1 MARKQGASAKKP
13 GQANSSNLDVSIFTV
28 TGEFYLIFF
37 FPAEK
42 RWTARLLARSLARPP
57 PCLLKHSFEMASL
70 TVLLATGLSRV
81 RTLLPKNSREEA
93 DPKIQGWKREG
104 GLFAELVQTEHV
116 WLNLTAREGPSSG
129 HLTSG

>member
-28 TGEFYLIFF
+28 TGEFYRIFF
-37 FPAEK
+37 FLLKRGGPPAC
-42 RWTARLLARSLARPP
+42 SLARPP